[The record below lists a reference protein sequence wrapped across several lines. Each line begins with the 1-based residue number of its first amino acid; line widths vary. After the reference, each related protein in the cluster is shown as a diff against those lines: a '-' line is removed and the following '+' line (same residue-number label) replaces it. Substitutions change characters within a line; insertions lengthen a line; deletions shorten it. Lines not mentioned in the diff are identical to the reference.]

1 MEKQFAMLE
10 FYFSIFVGVAIG
22 RLPSYQAHGFGKHGI
37 QTWPPINPGEP
48 HGIPAAGARQL
59 PSEMGQE

>member
-1 MEKQFAMLE
+1 MLE
-10 FYFSIFVGVAIG
+10 FYLSILVGVAIG
-22 RLPSYQAHGFGKHGI
+22 RLPSYQGYQAHTALGSIHGI